1 MSGTKA
7 ERRKAESF
15 RARVRQMLAAGYSV
29 ARIAKETGKSYAHA
43 EMIAAQERA
52 GALPDAGAPHA

>member
-52 GALPDAGAPHA
+52 GARSA